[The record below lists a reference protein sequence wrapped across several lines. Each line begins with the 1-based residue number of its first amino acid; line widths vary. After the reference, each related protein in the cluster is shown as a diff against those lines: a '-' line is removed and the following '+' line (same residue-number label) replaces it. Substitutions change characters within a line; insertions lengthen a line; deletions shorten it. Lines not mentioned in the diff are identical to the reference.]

1 MKFILAVAGS
11 RSGME
16 FLLSLLDGHTEIL
29 RFPGVLRGNKR
40 LKELLH
46 LENPDEISQK
56 FISDYKHF
64 LIQDIIIPENQLV

>member
-40 LKELLH
+40 LNEILSFK
-46 LENPDEISQK
+46 NPNHVSHNFLSTYHQDHHN
-56 FISDYKHF
+56 SDH
-64 LIQDIIIPENQLV
+64 